1 MHIDI
6 TRYLTHAKRRLEY
19 SWTDGMAYLGT
30 GYIDERE
37 RERERERKRGRGND
51 RGLRSLAE
59 QARE

>member
-30 GYIDERE
+30 GVIDERE
-37 RERERERKRGRGND
+37 REREREK
-51 RGLRSLAE
+51 E
-59 QARE
+59 REGQ